1 MNFEQLH
8 SDNSLKIK
16 EMSDMATEIV
26 RAYYDPIIGV
36 QQNTYMLQL
45 FQTPD
50 AIIEQLN
57 HGCRYYFLKVD
68 GKNIGFMS
76 FYPRN
81 DSMYLSKWYMYQE
94 YRDKGYGHQCLDF
107 LIKEAQKEGLAAIE
121 LNVNRFNVTQKK
133 YEKLG
138 FVRIREEKNDIGNGY
153 FMDDFVYRYDIASRN
168 NADSLKTLVDKGLY
182 DEDIK
187 NIAYKVIDGQRI
199 SDDEA
204 IVLYSRAELG
214 LLGMLAFEIKRRK
227 SGNKVFYN
235 RNFHIEP
242 TNVCVNNCKFC
253 SYKKPQGDPQAWELS
268 MDEILHR
275 VAVYKDSKATEVH
288 IVGGVHPDRDIE
300 YYCRLMREVKKII
313 PGIVVKAFTA
323 VELEYM
329 INKAGLTIED
339 GLRKLID
346 SGLQCIPGG
355 GAEIFDEKLRAEICP
370 EKTKSSVWL
379 DIHRTAHRLGIST
392 NCTMLYGHK
401 ETYAQRVDHLS
412 RLRKLQDETG
422 GFSAFI
428 PLKYRKENN
437 TMQSLGE
444 VPLTED
450 LRNYAVSRIYLDNFP
465 HVKAYWV
472 MSGLETTK
480 LALQYG
486 ADDIDGT
493 VNDSTKIYT
502 MAGVDGKPSMTVE
515 QIRQLIESVG
525 LVPVERDTFYNTI
538 EE

>member
-1 MNFEQLH
+1 MEIERLYA
-8 SDNSLKIK
+8 DNALKIN
-16 EMSDMATEIV
+16 EMSEMATAIV
-26 RAYYDPIIGV
+26 REYYDPVIGEA
-36 QQNTYMLQL
+36 QNTYMLQK

-50 AIIEQLN
+50 SIVGQINNGA
-57 HGCRYYFLKVD
+57 RYYFFKNN
-68 GKNIGFMS
+68 GFNIGFMS

-81 DSMYLSKWYMYQE
+81 DAMYLSKWYLYKQYRNSGFGRECLKFIIQE
-94 YRDKGYGHQCLDF
+94 AR
-107 LIKEAQKEGLAAIE
+107 KEHLVAIE
-121 LNVNRFNVTQKK
+121 LNVNRYNPTQRI
-133 YEKLG
+133 YEHLG
-138 FVRIREEKNDIGNGY
+138 FRRIREEKIDIGDGF
-153 FMDDFVYRYDIASRN
+153 FMDDFVYRLDF
-168 NADSLKTLVDKGLY
+168 NADAERLKSLVANGLA
-182 DEDIK
+182 DDDIK
-187 NIAYKVIDGQRI
+187 NIAYEILDGNRI

-204 IVLYSRAELG
+204 LALYQRADLG
-214 LLGMLAFEIKRRK
+214 MLGMLAFEVKRRK
-227 SGNKVFYN
+227 SGNNVYYN

-242 TNVCVNNCKFC
+242 TNVCINNCRFC
-253 SYKKPQGDPQAWELS
+253 SYKKPKDDPQAWELS

-275 VAVYKDSKATEVH
+275 VAAYKGSKATEVH
-288 IVGGVHPDRDIE
+288 IVGGVHPDRDID
-300 YYCRLMREVKKII
+300 YYCRLMQEVKKLI

-323 VELEYM
+323 VEIEYM
-329 INKAGLTIED
+329 INKAGLSIED
-339 GLRKLID
+339 GLKKLID

-379 DIHRTAHRLGIST
+379 DIHRTAHKLGIST
-392 NCTMLYGHK
+392 NATMLYGHK
-401 ETYAQRVDHLS
+401 ETYEQRIDHLS

-428 PLKYRKENN
+428 PLKFRKENN
-437 TMQSLGE
+437 SMHDFGE

-493 VNDSTKIYT
+493 VDDSTKIYT
-502 MAGVDGKPSMTVE
+502 MAGVDGKPAMTVE
-515 QIRQLIESVG
+515 QIRALIESVG
-525 LVPVERDTFYNTI
+525 LKPVERDTFYNEI
-538 EE
+538 K